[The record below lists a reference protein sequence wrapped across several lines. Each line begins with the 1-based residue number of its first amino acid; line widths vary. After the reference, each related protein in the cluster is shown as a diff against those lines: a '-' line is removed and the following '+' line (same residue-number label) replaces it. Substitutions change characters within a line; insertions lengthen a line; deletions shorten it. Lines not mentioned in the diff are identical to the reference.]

1 MARRAGLPWDCVLS
15 AELCGHYKPDREA
28 YLGCAPI

>member
-15 AELCGHYKPDREA
+15 AELFGHYKPDREA